1 MRKECIEQ
9 FKEYLKR
16 EEKAGTTISKY
27 VHDVNEMLVF
37 MSHMELNTTLQLF
50 KKKKY
55 RTGHFGV

>member
-37 MSHMELNTTLQLF
+37 MSHMELNKEALIE
-50 KKKKY
+50 Y
-55 RTGHFGV
+55 RK

>member
-37 MSHMELNTTLQLF
+37 MSHMELNKEALMSDGTLWEVETA
-50 KKKKY
+50 
-55 RTGHFGV
+55 R